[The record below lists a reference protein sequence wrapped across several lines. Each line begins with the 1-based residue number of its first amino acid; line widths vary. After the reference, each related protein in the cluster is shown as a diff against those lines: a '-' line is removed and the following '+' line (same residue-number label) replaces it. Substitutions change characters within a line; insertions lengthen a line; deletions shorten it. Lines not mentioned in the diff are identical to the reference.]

1 MSRHPPTKPL
11 PQQPLGRFRHYSGSE
26 YEVLC
31 MARHSETEEPLVIYR
46 QLDQDTGFWA
56 RPHAMF
62 FSEVEHDGKVQPRFA
77 MVTEM
82 PSRFEPVAGASP
94 GQETEAAAIGGANGN
109 DR

>member
-11 PQQPLGRFRHYSGSE
+11 PQQPLGRYKHYSGSE

-62 FSEVEHDGKVQPRFA
+62 FSEVEHDGKRQPRFA
-77 MVTEM
+77 LVAEL
-82 PSRFEPVAGASP
+82 PSRFEPVAGAPP
-94 GQETEAAAIGGANGN
+94 GPGMVGESGS